1 MSKSLPCLMIMFFQG
16 RRVLISQL
24 TIFIKTGTLMYLMAS
39 GLLFCSLLE
48 DEMLQA
54 MKLLLVH
61 CEQNLTQD
69 GQSIVDDP
77 QSAAGAIWSRFLY
90 FSSRQ
95 KHGNQDVCEPFISLG
110 EFLGLCI
117 GSLSAKM
124 FMLDGRVIPEFVFAK
139 LYNTMLS
146 QLSSAHDE
154 SDSPEVNDVEHK
166 FLPVYHTKAVR
177 GNAFQEPRKDIWW
190 TMLAQPKFF
199 EVCDRIGQMQRVD
212 KDSIFKLIN
221 EELGFPIVE
230 AKRVGSSKDKVSCG
244 CYLEGHA
251 SLRVDCPTK
260 QAMDGHSEQE
270 FVKHVLVMEHE
281 NSVSFEVT
289 SQSHNY
295 LSINGGKHLIELWTN
310 HNILAHLPTV
320 SHRFSSTTIKSMLAL
335 NSPDTL
341 SNEEKG
347 YGTASWRSTLS
358 NSEVVF
364 LSLSR
369 R

>member
-1 MSKSLPCLMIMFFQG
+1 MLP
-16 RRVLISQL
+16 
-24 TIFIKTGTLMYLMAS
+24 
-39 GLLFCSLLE
+39 
-48 DEMLQA
+48 A
-54 MKLLLVH
+54 MKLLLIH

-69 GQSIVDDP
+69 GQSIVYDP

-90 FSSRQ
+90 FSSRH
-95 KHGNQDVCEPFISLG
+95 KHDNQNVCEPFISLG
-110 EFLGLCI
+110 EFLGVCI

-154 SDSPEVNDVEHK
+154 SDSPEVNDTEHK
-166 FLPVYHTKAVR
+166 FLPVYHTKAEC

-199 EVCDRIGQMQRVD
+199 EVCDRIGQMQQVD
-212 KDSIFKLIN
+212 KDSLFKLIN
-221 EELGFPIVE
+221 EELGFRIVE
-230 AKRVGSSKDKVSCG
+230 AKRVNFSKDRVSCG
-244 CYLEGHA
+244 CYLEVHA
-251 SLRVDCPTK
+251 SLRVSCPTK
-260 QAMDGHSEQE
+260 EALDGHTEQE
-270 FVKHVLVMEHE
+270 FVQHVHLKEHE
-281 NSVSFEVT
+281 SSTSFEVT

-310 HNILAHLPTV
+310 HDILSHLPTM
-320 SHRFSSTTIKSMLAL
+320 SHEIRSKTIKYMLAV

-369 R
+369 H